1 MPFAKVNP
9 LASNPKIFMYPSGL
23 STLVKV
29 SLPRITRCEPVDQ
42 VDREDGYTGNLG
54 MVSTFRG
61 IRRRVRIT
69 IERQSMLTAAGLAYY
84 ASLQAVISHLQ
95 TGGAIG
101 FTQDDDYT
109 WAGYASG
116 TWAIGSSSVMYAG
129 NAFSAWNGAAAPANG
144 QQVVIESDGIFGQ
157 SEQHLCT
164 SLVGTSQ
171 ISISPT
177 LTLDYTSTK
186 PAMVR
191 WWRFWPALRL
201 PADKLSPPL
210 SNEHGINWSMD
221 LTLEVD
227 NRIFHAAGDAY
238 AQPKARFPLGN
249 TQTGTSFLSLDGILA
264 ASKEVKQGLGALR
277 YRNRKV

>member
-1 MPFAKVNP
+1 
-9 LASNPKIFMYPSGL
+9 MYPSGL

-29 SLPRITRCEPVDQ
+29 SLPRITRCEPADQ
-42 VDREDGYTGNLG
+42 VDVDDGYTGNLG
-54 MVSTFRG
+54 MVRTFRG

-69 IERQSMLTAAGLAYY
+69 IERQSMLTTAGLAYY
-84 ASLQAVISHLQ
+84 ASLQAVVAHLQ
-95 TGGAIG
+95 GGGAIG

-116 TWAIGSSSVMYAG
+116 TWSIGASYVAYAG
-129 NAFSAWNGAAAPANG
+129 NAFSAWNGTAAPANG
-144 QQVVIESDGIFGQ
+144 QQVMIESDGIFGQ

-164 SLVGTSQ
+164 ALGGSTQ

-177 LTLDYTSTK
+177 LTFDYANAT

-210 SNEHGINWSMD
+210 SNEHGINWSLD

-227 NRIFHAAGDAY
+227 NRIFSAAGDPL
-238 AQPKARFPLGN
+238 AQPKARFPLGS
-249 TQTGTSFLSLDGILA
+249 TQTGTSFMSLDGILS
-264 ASKEVKQGLGALR
+264 ASKEAKQGAI
-277 YRNRKV
+277 YRGKR